1 MFFFCIASI
10 LNLPSEIELAIK
22 HPFYHNFFFKFLNE
36 TNTQQKWSNTT
47 CILRQIKWI
56 IIMKS

>member
-47 CILRQIKWI
+47 CILRQIK
-56 IIMKS
+56 